1 MVIVMSKMRNLKVV
15 GAAVATLGLAATLVT
30 GGAATASPSTEK
42 PDAGS
47 HVELRA
53 ATAAVPCWTSVEQ
66 PNGTGTTIYVTY
78 NNCGTTNAKVTPA
91 SSAVNNSGTFTY
103 VGWCATITPGTAGA
117 WAITPDWFPSTPT
130 NRYTVTNCL

>member
-1 MVIVMSKMRNLKVV
+1 MKNLMIV
-15 GAAVATLGLAATLVT
+15 GTAVAVLGLA
-30 GGAATASPSTEK
+30 GEAANASPA
-42 PDAGS
+42 AGEPES
-47 HVELRA
+47 GTPAGFRA
-53 ATAAVPCWTSVEQ
+53 AVQAADCWTTIEQ

-78 NNCGTTNAKVTPA
+78 KNCGTTNAKVTPA

-117 WAITPDWFPSTPT
+117 WAITPNWFPATPT